1 MSSPDKVDDRLFD
14 EWKEARRQITD
25 LDDTL
30 AGLRKYGFTF
40 ITALLAADSILGQA
54 TVNAVA
60 VISPEVKLAVF
71 ISTLILV
78 AGLYATENFYTVV
91 QRGASTRA
99 REIEKHFGKG
109 GLTETISKFYGQKSL
124 WLYIEFLYIT
134 FALAAEVLGAIILYP
149 SGLLFGLM
157 TFSTAAVLVFIY
169 ALRRSARKANL
180 WPSS

>member
-1 MSSPDKVDDRLFD
+1 MSTSDPVDARLFD

-25 LDDTL
+25 LDNTL
-30 AGLRKYGFTF
+30 GGLRKYGFSF

-60 VISPEVKLAVF
+60 VITPEVKLAVF

-78 AGLYATENFYTVV
+78 IGLYATDNFYSIV
-91 QRGASTRA
+91 QRGAAARA
-99 REIEKHFGKG
+99 RQIEDHFGKG

-124 WLYIEFLYIT
+124 WLYIEFLYVT
-134 FALAAEVLGAIILYP
+134 FAVATEILGTIILYP
-149 SGLLFGLM
+149 SGLLIALL
-157 TFSTAAVLVFIY
+157 TFATAAALVFVF

-180 WPSS
+180 WS

>member
-1 MSSPDKVDDRLFD
+1 MSTTSDQVDARLFD

-54 TVNAVA
+54 TINAA
-60 VISPEVKLAVF
+60 IAISPEVKLAVF
-71 ISTLILV
+71 ISTLTLV
-78 AGLYATENFYTVV
+78 AGLYATDNFYSIV
-91 QRGASTRA
+91 QRGAAARA
-99 REIEKHFGKG
+99 RQIEDHFGKG

-134 FALAAEVLGAIILYP
+134 FAIATEILGVIILYP
-149 SGLLFGLM
+149 SGLLIALM
-157 TFSTAAVLVFIY
+157 TFTTATVIVFVY

-180 WPSS
+180 WP

>member
-1 MSSPDKVDDRLFD
+1 MSTIDPVDARLFD

-30 AGLRKYGFTF
+30 AGLRKYGFSF

-54 TVNAVA
+54 TVNAAA
-60 VISPEVKLAVF
+60 VITPEVKLAVF

-78 AGLYATENFYTVV
+78 IGLYATDNFYSIV
-91 QRGASTRA
+91 QRGASARA
-99 REIEKHFGKG
+99 RQIEDHFGKG

-134 FALAAEVLGAIILYP
+134 FSLAAEILGTIILYP
-149 SGLLFGLM
+149 SGLLISLM
-157 TFSTAAVLVFIY
+157 TFATAATLVFIY
-169 ALRRSARKANL
+169 ALRRTARKANL
-180 WPSS
+180 WP